1 MRRNFTANLLTLI
14 PSGVWPKPVAGGR
27 PTDLNGRGLE
37 VVCQN
42 GLPNTVTAGFP
53 LIDPISPVGSPA
65 VREQMEQYGRSM
77 DQFDLSVIT
86 GEAFAGE
93 SSVESRIQELLSV
106 GANRIL
112 FLIEPDQP
120 DAQWPVL
127 ERHAKL
133 IASIQ

>member
-1 MRRNFTANLLTLI
+1 MGADSKWVPKRIAEYCDGWI
-14 PSGVWPKPVAGGR
+14 PLDRPDLAGG
-27 PTDLNGRGLE
+27 L
-37 VVCQN
+37 
-42 GLPNTVTAGFP
+42 A
-53 LIDPISPVGSPA
+53 A

-86 GEAFAGE
+86 GAAFAE
-93 SSVESRIQELLSV
+93 ENSVESRIQELLSV